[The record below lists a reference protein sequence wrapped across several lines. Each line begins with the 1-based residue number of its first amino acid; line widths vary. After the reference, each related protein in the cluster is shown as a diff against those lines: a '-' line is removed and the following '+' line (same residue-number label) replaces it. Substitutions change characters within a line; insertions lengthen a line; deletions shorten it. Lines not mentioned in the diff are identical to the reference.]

1 MSDPSRVRVTG
12 PLAMYVPGFG
22 EKLAAEGYLRDSI
35 AGQLRLVAHLSRW
48 MAATGVDVGDLTP
61 AARGAYLRER
71 RTSGPVCLRSAK
83 ALDPLMSYLRSVGAV
98 GRDAEPIAVGADRL
112 LGDYRAFL
120 LGQRALTPE
129 TTAGY
134 LHAVRPFIAARVDGE
149 EVDLSE
155 VAAADVISF
164 VVSACPGRSRGSA
177 KLIVSALRSL
187 LGWLFVTGR
196 LDRDLSAAVPSVA
209 GWRLAGLPK
218 GLEPGE
224 VRRLL
229 GAFDRR
235 TTAGRR
241 DFAMT
246 LMMVRLGLRA
256 GEVRCLGL
264 DDIDWRAGEL
274 VIRGK
279 GPRVERLPLP
289 TDVGEAV
296 AAYLRRGRP
305 RTAQGRTVFVR
316 VHAPHGPLSSGAV
329 TDVVCRAARRAG
341 LGLVHAH
348 VLRHTA
354 ATQMVRAG
362 AALPE
367 VGQVLRHRLLLTTA
381 IYAKVDT
388 DGLRVLARRW
398 PGSAA

>member
-35 AGQLRLVAHLSRW
+35 AVQVRLVAHLSRW
-48 MAATGVDVGDLTP
+48 MAGTGVDVGDLTP
-61 AARGAYLRER
+61 AARAAYLRER

-83 ALDPLMSYLRSVGAV
+83 ALDPLMSYLRALGAV
-98 GRDAEPIAVGADRL
+98 GRDPYPIADGADRL
-112 LGDYRAFL
+112 LGDYGAFL

-149 EVDLSE
+149 EVDLCR
-155 VAAADVISF
+155 V
-164 VVSACPGRSRGSA
+164 GSRGRHLVRGHGLPGPFPRVGEA
-177 KLIVSALRSL
+177 
-187 LGWLFVTGR
+187 
-196 LDRDLSAAVPSVA
+196 DRVGLAVLA
-209 GWRLAGLPK
+209 RLAVRDRQTGQGSVRGGPV
-218 GLEPGE
+218 GGRMAACRSAQRPRARE

-256 GEVRCLGL
+256 GEVRRLGL

-279 GPRVERLPLP
+279 GSR
-289 TDVGEAV
+289 
-296 AAYLRRGRP
+296 
-305 RTAQGRTVFVR
+305 
-316 VHAPHGPLSSGAV
+316 
-329 TDVVCRAARRAG
+329 
-341 LGLVHAH
+341 
-348 VLRHTA
+348 
-354 ATQMVRAG
+354 
-362 AALPE
+362 
-367 VGQVLRHRLLLTTA
+367 
-381 IYAKVDT
+381 
-388 DGLRVLARRW
+388 
-398 PGSAA
+398 